1 MKYAFLLVF
10 SLIAFNSLQAQTA
23 KELIGKWKLVKFTN
37 TKGET
42 KSIKEE
48 YKTDEVYQVFKEDNK
63 FEGIVGD
70 KTRAGKWSLSKDNKE
85 LNVKISILSIKFKVI
100 YADAAKRTISSDMI
114 GTLEYVKVDQ

>member
-1 MKYAFLLVF
+1 MKYAFLLACCF
-10 SLIAFNSLQAQTA
+10 ITFSLQAQTA

-48 YKTDEVYQVFKEDNK
+48 YKTEEVYQVFKEDNK

-70 KTRAGKWSLSKDNKE
+70 KNKNGKWSLSKDNKE
-85 LNVKISILSIKFKVI
+85 LTVKVSIVSIKFKVV
-100 YADAAKRTISSDMI
+100 YADAEKRTISSDMI
-114 GTLEYVKVDQ
+114 GTLDYVKVDN